1 MQHQPTTF
9 YSASAGSGKTYT
21 LARDYLTLL
30 FKSNFHNGY
39 REILA
44 VTFTNK
50 AVAEMKQRILENLH
64 HLTQKNLPEELQTI
78 KDHIQI
84 ETGMNDD
91 QLRTKAINIE
101 QKLLHDYAA
110 FDIVTIDSF
119 NHRILRTFAREVE
132 LPDGFEIELD
142 SDSLISKAIHNLL
155 SRAGKEK
162 QLTKLL
168 IEFSLSKIDEGKSWD
183 IEFDLHN
190 VARLILS
197 ESHYHYLEHLKTK
210 TIADFLLLRKKLYE
224 LINSAETSLVKQG
237 KDLISY
243 YDSNGLTSD
252 DFSGKSRGIYGW
264 IKKIAENN
272 IPPNGQQKYL
282 DKALTESVAG
292 TSAAGNKDLIDNKQA
307 ELASLI
313 QEFQEQSGVISMHR
327 NALSSITALSLLN
340 ELIKEIDKITA
351 DEQIVPIHEFNGILS
366 RQIKD
371 QPAPFVYE
379 RLGERYRHY
388 FVDEFQDTSRMQ
400 WENLMPLI
408 ENPISQERPDGTRGS
423 LMLVGDAK
431 QSIYRWRGG
440 DADQFLNILTGDQLF
455 MQEKSNVTLGTNWRS
470 YDGIIS
476 FNNAFFNHYGGYL
489 SSELY
494 KNLYQEYLHQEPTH
508 KTGGY
513 VQIDFLDGDEK
524 EALEEDEE
532 LNTIYPL
539 HVKRQIDQALDAGFA
554 PNEICVL
561 VRKKKQGDEIAQYL
575 VRNDMSVVSSD
586 SLLVA
591 ASPRVQLLV
600 QYMRMCL
607 YPEQQQPRY
616 EFLLQYAL
624 LQNLGDIH
632 DFIQEHLHTSL
643 KDISK
648 NILSSEGD
656 VYLAFAK
663 APLFQATEKAAVAL
677 DLLKNH
683 DMRLQA
689 FLEFVFE
696 FAAGL
701 QKTASAFL
709 EQWEHKQ
716 NGLSVPAADDP
727 TAVQIMTIHKSKGL
741 EFPVVIVP
749 YCDVILDDA
758 RDVTGWMPVTAEEYQ
773 GFEHLYISLKK
784 ECLQYPQP
792 ASEMYLEQLSK
803 AEMDQI
809 NTLYV
814 AFTRAKE
821 QLYVSCLENK
831 KEKKNYSKL
840 LMEFIDK
847 SSWELE
853 EKNGYK
859 TAQNGSSL
867 KISKK
872 TAVATSELMDS
883 YFVSHLTNRSTF
895 STRKGLL
902 WASGAIDAIEAGTQL
917 HYYLSLLSDV
927 AGLEDVEDAVT
938 LDRSFT
944 DVEGQELIDKI
955 RKIIFHPDLAIYYE
969 KGVDGINEKGI
980 LKTDGS
986 KAIPDRLV
994 RKGKSIIIIDYKT
1007 GGENEKHKLQL
1018 EGYGTLLISMG
1029 YTIDR
1034 KILIYTD
1041 DLNIVSWS

>member
-30 FKSNFHNGY
+30 FKSDFHNGY

-64 HLTQKNLPEELQTI
+64 HLTQETVPEELTAI
-78 KDHIQI
+78 KDHIQT
-84 ETGMNDD
+84 ETGFDD
-91 QLRTKAINIE
+91 AQLRKKATDIE

-162 QLTKLL
+162 QLTDLL
-168 IEFSLSKIDEGKSWD
+168 IEFSLSKIDDGKSWD

-190 VARLILS
+190 IARLILS
-197 ESHYHYLEHLKTK
+197 ESHYQYLQELKTK
-210 TIADFLLLRKKLYE
+210 SIADFLQLRKKLYE
-224 LINSAETSLVKQG
+224 LINTAESDLLKQG
-237 KDLISY
+237 KELFSY
-243 YDSNGLTSD
+243 YSSSGLTAD
-252 DFSGKSRGIYGW
+252 DFSGKSRGIHGW
-264 IKKIAENN
+264 IKKFADGQL
-272 IPPNGQQKYL
+272 PPNNQQKYL

-292 TSAAGNKDLIDNKQA
+292 STSAGNKGLIDTKQA
-307 ELASLI
+307 DLSHLI
-313 QEFQEQSGVISMHR
+313 QQFQEQSGVIALHR

-340 ELIKEIDKITA
+340 ELIKEINKIKA
-351 DEQIVPIHEFNGILS
+351 DEQIVPIYEFNGILS

-408 ENPISQERPDGTRGS
+408 ENPISQERQDGTRGS

-440 DADQFLNILTGDQLF
+440 DADQFLNILTSDQLF

-470 YDGIIS
+470 YDNIIS
-476 FNNAFFNHYGGYL
+476 FNNDFFNHYGGYL
-489 SSELY
+489 TSDLY
-494 KNLYQEYLHQEPTH
+494 KNLYQKYLHQLPNH
-508 KTGGY
+508 KKGGF
-513 VQIDFLDGDEK
+513 VQIDFLDGE
-524 EALEEDEE
+524 EREVLEEDEE
-532 LNTIYPL
+532 LTSIYPV
-539 HVKRQIDQALDAGFA
+539 HVKRQIDKALTAGFA

-561 VRKKKQGDEIAQYL
+561 VRKKKQGDEIARYL
-575 VRNDMSVVSSD
+575 VRENMSVVSSD

-600 QYMRMCL
+600 QYMKMCL

-624 LQNLGDIH
+624 LREMSDIH
-632 DFIQEHLHTSL
+632 IFIQQHLHTNL
-643 KDISK
+643 KDLSK
-648 NILSSEGD
+648 NVMGSDDDG
-656 VYLAFAK
+656 YLAFAK
-663 APLFQATEKAAVAL
+663 APLFQATERAAVSL
-677 DLLKNH
+677 DLFKDH
-683 DMRLQA
+683 DTRLQA
-689 FLEFVFE
+689 FLEYVFE
-696 FAAGL
+696 FSNGYE
-701 QKTASAFL
+701 KTTSAFL
-709 EQWEHKQ
+709 EHWEHKQ
-716 NGLSVPAADDP
+716 RGLSVPAADDP

-749 YCDVILDDA
+749 FCDVILDDS
-758 RDVTGWMPVTAEEYQ
+758 RDVTGWIPVISDQYK
-773 GFEHLYISLKK
+773 GFEHLYVSLKK
-784 ECLQYPQP
+784 ECLLYPQP
-792 ASEMYLEQLSK
+792 APALYLEQLSK

-821 QLYVSCLENK
+821 QLYISCFENK

-840 LMEFIDK
+840 LMEFVDH

-853 EKNGYK
+853 EKNGF
-859 TAQNGSSL
+859 TTTQNGVVSR
-867 KISKK
+867 ISK
-872 TAVATSELMDS
+872 TPGQQSSELMEG
-883 YFVSHLTNRSTF
+883 YFVSELTERSTF
-895 STRKGLL
+895 ATRKGLL
-902 WASGAIDAIEAGTQL
+902 WASGAIDAIESGTQL
-917 HYYLSLLSDV
+917 HYYLSLVMDV
-927 AGLEDVEDAVT
+927 SGLEAVEEAVA

-944 DVEGQELIDKI
+944 DTSGHELIKKI
-955 RKIIFHPDLAIYYE
+955 RSIVFHPDLAVYYKE
-969 KGVDGINEKGI
+969 QVDAINEKAI

-986 KAIPDRLV
+986 KVIPDRLV
-994 RKGKSIIIIDYKT
+994 RDAKSMTIIDYKT
-1007 GGENEKHKLQL
+1007 GSENEKHKNQL
-1018 EGYGTLLISMG
+1018 DGYASLLISMG
-1029 YTIDR
+1029 YTVNR

-1041 DLNIVSWS
+1041 DLDIVSWG